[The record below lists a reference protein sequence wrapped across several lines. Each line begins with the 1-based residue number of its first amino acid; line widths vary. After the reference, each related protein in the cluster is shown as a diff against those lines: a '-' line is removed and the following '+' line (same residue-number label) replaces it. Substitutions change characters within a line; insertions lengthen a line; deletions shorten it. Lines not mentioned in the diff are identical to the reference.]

1 MWGQGPPVVVD
12 DSPPL
17 QEGTQAVVTNPGGVA
32 TASPGPRTQEQEMA
46 PLENEMQHTLGLM
59 TDALRVQLPFT
70 VEDKKRIVRN
80 LNKIN
85 QEYQELTDQ
94 PSMINHTRAVLMYML
109 KELRDVFGNQ
119 DAFVE
124 EDSKA
129 AAIEEAN
136 AEVRDLNRTQEANAD
151 EEGLARRKRKR
162 SLPGSHFGV
171 TK

>member
-12 DSPPL
+12 DSPPPE
-17 QEGTQAVVTNPGGVA
+17 EGTQAVVTNPGGVA

-85 QEYQELTDQ
+85 LEYQELTDQ

-109 KELRDVFGNQ
+109 NELHIVFGDH
-119 DAFVE
+119 DAL

-129 AAIEEAN
+129 AAIE
-136 AEVRDLNRTQEANAD
+136 NRTQEANAD

-162 SLPGSHFGV
+162 SLPGSRFGV

>member
-1 MWGQGPPVVVD
+1 MWGQGPVVVD
-12 DSPPL
+12 DSPPPE
-17 QEGTQAVVTNPGGVA
+17 EGTQAVATLSGGCSSR
-32 TASPGPRTQEQEMA
+32 ASGLFPGPKTQEMDR
-46 PLENEMQHTLGLM
+46 LENEMQHTLGLM

-85 QEYQELTDQ
+85 LEYQELTDQ

-109 KELRDVFGNQ
+109 KELHDVFGNQ

-129 AAIEEAN
+129 AAIEKG
-136 AEVRDLNRTQEANAD
+136 TQEANAD

>member
-1 MWGQGPPVVVD
+1 M
-12 DSPPL
+12 
-17 QEGTQAVVTNPGGVA
+17 VT
-32 TASPGPRTQEQEMA
+32 
-46 PLENEMQHTLGLM
+46 LENEMTHTLGLM
-59 TDALRVQLPFT
+59 TDALREQLPFT

-85 QEYQELTDQ
+85 LEYQELTDQ

-109 KELRDVFGNQ
+109 NELHIVFGDH
-119 DAFVE
+119 DAL

-151 EEGLARRKRKR
+151 EEGLAGRKRQR
-162 SLPGSHFGV
+162 LEMGLPGSRFGV